1 MVEQTRRPIFTI
13 GRLFDVL
20 AICAIAFVGWK
31 IFLAPRIFKGDA
43 TAMPAPHIVYQRLDG
58 ARFALTSRHGHVVFL
73 DFYASWCEPCRL
85 ESPMV
90 EHYARTHPE
99 IEVVP
104 IDVGE
109 PRLVVEHYAQK
120 LHLGNVAMDPSSTAQ
135 GYFAIQGFP
144 TIVVVDAHGKVRASW
159 EGFNPAIELAM
170 SNAEKR
176 LR

>member
-1 MVEQTRRPIFTI
+1 MVDGAKRPIFTI

-20 AICAIAFVGWK
+20 AICAIAFVVWK
-31 IFLAPRIFKGDA
+31 IFLAPRIFKGESSA
-43 TAMPAPHIVYQRLDG
+43 TPAPHVVYQRLDG
-58 ARFALTSRHGHVVFL
+58 TSFALASRHGHVVFL

-90 EHYARTHPE
+90 ERYARNHPE
-99 IEVVP
+99 VEVVP

-109 PRLVVEHYAQK
+109 PRAVVSHFAQK

-144 TIVVVDAHGKVRASW
+144 TIVVVDAQGKIRASW
-159 EGFNPAIELAM
+159 AGFNPAIELAM
-170 SNAEKR
+170 GNAEKR